1 MGRKNKLLLIGEI
14 SKLTGAG
21 IKSLRYYE
29 RINILKPAYIDP
41 NSGYRYYSFNQTNL
55 VYLIMFCIELDIPLK
70 ELSEFI
76 DGQDTVNYRAFLAH
90 GKAVAQEKMRT
101 LKKGLGFINFLE
113 QKLALQEE
121 YPLGPI
127 YTRELPE
134 KYFYV
139 IPYGQTFEDADQNE
153 VAKLFFDAPNYESD
167 NNEWLEYGLLCEHS
181 LDRTYRYAF
190 VEVPQDK
197 ASLNC
202 RAIPAG
208 QYYCRQNDIS
218 QIEQA
223 GSVFRDYLNG
233 ENSFLAIE
241 TEVFSDKFNINKP
254 INELRV
260 IVMPGGLL
268 R

>member
-1 MGRKNKLLLIGEI
+1 MRRKNKLLSIGEF

-29 RINILKPAYIDP
+29 RINILNPAYIDP

-70 ELSEFI
+70 ELSGFI
-76 DGQDTVNYRAFLAH
+76 EGQDTVDYRAFLMH
-90 GKAVAQEKMRT
+90 GKEAAQEKMKT
-101 LKKGLGFINFLE
+101 LKKGLRFINFLE

-121 YPLGPI
+121 YPMGPI
-127 YTRELPE
+127 YKREFPE

-139 IPYGQTFEDADQNE
+139 IPYGRTFDNVNQYE
-153 VAKLFFDAPNYESD
+153 VARLFLDAPNYED
-167 NNEWLEYGLLCEHS
+167 NENEWLEYGLLCECS
-181 LDRTYRYAF
+181 LGRTHRYAF

-197 ASLNC
+197 ANLHC
-202 RAIPAG
+202 KTIPAG

-223 GSVFRDYLNG
+223 GSVFNDYLKG
-233 ENSFLAIE
+233 GDSFIAIE
-241 TEVFSDKFNINKP
+241 TEVFPDKFNINKP

-260 IVMPGGLL
+260 IAPRCYLV
-268 R
+268 